1 VVEVVL
7 FIAVELGFMVLVSVE
22 EVVSFVGNLSPSVKY
37 HRAIIIIITAIYATM
52 PLCVQTP
59 EYYKTP
65 YTEFFR

>member
-1 VVEVVL
+1 
-7 FIAVELGFMVLVSVE
+7 MVLVSVE